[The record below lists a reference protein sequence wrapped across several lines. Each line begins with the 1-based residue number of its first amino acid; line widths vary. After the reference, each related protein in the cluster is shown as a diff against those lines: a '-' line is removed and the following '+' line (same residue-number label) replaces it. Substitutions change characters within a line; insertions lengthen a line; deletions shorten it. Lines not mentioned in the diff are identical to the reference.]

1 MALVVPR
8 PTSSSDQFPA
18 YPIINWMSPL
28 LIWIAKRESK
38 VNEFVDRGIHGL
50 FFLRITD
57 FSLHLCLSTIFLRE
71 LCLSTMILEHRHTS
85 TGVIF

>member
-38 VNEFVDRGIHGL
+38 VNEFVGRGIHGL
-50 FFLRITD
+50 FFFANHGL
-57 FSLHLCLSTIFLRE
+57 FSSLTFVYYFFFCENYVCLLV
-71 LCLSTMILEHRHTS
+71 LE
-85 TGVIF
+85 